1 MVADVA
7 RLQDVAAAGR
17 PDLHAARRARER
29 AQNEVERQRARRAPN
44 VTAAWGYRRDFGVH
58 AMDFAVSIPVPLFG
72 ALNPGGV
79 PRAEAERRRRAAL
92 EEAAGI
98 AVAVELQQAVDAV
111 EVGAARV
118 RSVEEYVRGAG
129 QARVMV
135 QTSYELGETALI
147 ELGDRVRAGQPLVEY
162 DNIALGDHIAEYR
175 GAVAAYRQAE
185 ADLAVRR
192 RAFERA
198 EQLIGVEAI
207 AQQTFEL
214 RRSELDQAQAGV
226 LGAQAEVT
234 RIEER
239 IHRFGLTDED
249 LSEVAP
255 RGGAGALQEAAERHR
270 EASLNVLRAPF
281 DGVVT
286 EYSVAVGDLV
296 GPDRDLLT
304 ITDIST
310 VRVLADVYESDLG
323 RLPPAAEVTIRT
335 EAYPDRIFT
344 GRITYVS
351 DTIEPQTR
359 AAHVRCVVANP
370 DDPLK
375 LGMFASVTI
384 PTNERVAALAV
395 PIAAVQRI
403 DGQPVVFVQ
412 TAPATFERRDVT
424 LGSTAGGVVEVPAGI
439 ASGERVVSNGS
450 FYLKTALLHDRI
462 GHAH

>member
-1 MVADVA
+1 MPALPSCSSLVVK
-7 RLQDVAAAGR
+7 RLALPVAAAMLAGCGVAQEAGDSASAAPAAVGR
-17 PDLHAARRARER
+17 ADDDRSRDAAHGPQTDHGPLDHGPLEIPAD
-29 AQNEVERQRARRAPN
+29 AQ
-44 VTAAWGYRRDFGVH
+44 
-58 AMDFAVSIPVPLFG
+58 
-72 ALNPGGV
+72 
-79 PRAEAERRRRAAL
+79 
-92 EEAAGI
+92 
-98 AVAVELQQAVDAV
+98 
-111 EVGAARV
+111 
-118 RSVEEYVRGAG
+118 RGAG
-129 QARVMV
+129 VRVVTAEHRELPVPMEATGFVTPDTTRVTRLRPLAEGVIARVDV
-135 QTSYELGETALI
+135 K
-147 ELGDRVRAGQPLVEY
+147 LGDRVLAGQPLIEY
-162 DNIALGDHIAEYR
+162 DNVALGDHIAEYR
-175 GAVAAYRQAE
+175 AAVAGHRQAE
-185 ADLAVRR
+185 ADLEVRR

-198 EQLIGVEAI
+198 RQLIGVEAI

-226 LGAQAEVT
+226 LSAQAEVT

-255 RGGAGALQEAAERHR
+255 REGEGLLQEAAERHR

-296 GPDRDLLT
+296 GPGRELLT

-310 VRVLADVYESDLG
+310 VWVLADVYESDLG

-335 EAYPDRIFT
+335 EAYPDRTFT

-351 DTIEPQTR
+351 DTIEAATR
-359 AAHVRCVVANP
+359 AAHVRCVVENA
-370 DDPLK
+370 DDALK
-375 LGMFASVTI
+375 LGMFVSVTI
-384 PTNERVAALAV
+384 PTNERVAALAA

-412 TAPATFERRDVT
+412 TGATTFERRDVT
-424 LGSTAGGVVEVPAGI
+424 LGATAAGVVEVL
-439 ASGERVVSNGS
+439 SGLAPGEPIVAAGS